1 MTRFSVLVSRLRGL
15 SRFQESITNLGLVTK
30 ELDQVF
36 DTMNCLQLLSHFIL
50 IAADKEL
57 RQFSAFSVW
66 LKQEIEAQGT
76 SPSSTDDST
85 EHDITLDYAQI
96 LEYVRGAMLQ
106 SELVELFG
114 IQSDS
119 DKRPSWDPI
128 GDDVLIYET
137 FKKDVKVLEQDAV
150 PDKKFPGLDALI
162 SRLDKQCKEVFDKIA
177 EAQKRKVRFGQPV
190 LLGKEALLCIDMRMI
205 VEVLI
210 IRFLIVNV

>member
-1 MTRFSVLVSRLRGL
+1 M
-15 SRFQESITNLGLVTK
+15 
-30 ELDQVF
+30 F

-76 SPSSTDDST
+76 SLTSTDDAP
-85 EHDITLDYAQI
+85 EQDIMLDHAQI

-119 DKRPSWDPI
+119 DERPSWDPI
-128 GDDVLIYET
+128 GDDTLIYEM
-137 FKKDVKVLEQDAV
+137 FKKDVKVLEKDTV
-150 PDKKFPGLDALI
+150 PEKKFPGLDALI
-162 SRLDKQCKEVFDKIA
+162 SRLDKQCKGVFDKIA
-177 EAQKRKVRFGQPV
+177 EAQKRKVRFGQPM
-190 LLGKEALLCIDMRMI
+190 LLSNEAVLCIDMRMI
-205 VEVLI
+205 IEVLF
-210 IRFLIVNV
+210 IRAPKTKD